1 VFLSAS
7 SKKMTGLSSTGHL
20 RVISFMVVRA
30 VMRILV
36 IEDEPRILGFL
47 ARGLE
52 AEGFSVDAA
61 RNGSEGLKRAHR
73 DSYDLVLLD
82 LLLPGLDGL
91 SVLHEL
97 NRARPELPVMIVSA
111 RSDLPTKLRGFGLG
125 AADYLSKPFSFDE
138 LIARIHVQLRKTRQG
153 ENGHVLRAGT
163 IVLDVARREA
173 RVGAVTAQLS
183 DREFRVLHHLAEHPG
198 EVISRERLL
207 SEVWGYHFDP
217 GSNVVDVCIRR
228 LRKKLGVDAPIE
240 TVRHAGYRLTPA

>member
-1 VFLSAS
+1 
-7 SKKMTGLSSTGHL
+7 
-20 RVISFMVVRA
+20 
-30 VMRILV
+30 MRILV

-52 AEGFSVDAA
+52 AEGFAVDAA
-61 RNGSEGLKRAHR
+61 RNGREGLKRASR

-97 NRARPELPVMIVSA
+97 NRLRPDVPVVIVSA

-138 LIARIHVQLRKTRQG
+138 LIARIHVQLRRSRRG
-153 ENGHVLRAGT
+153 ENGRVLKAGT
-163 IVLDVARREA
+163 LALDLTRREA
-173 RVGAVTAQLS
+173 RLDGTTVQLS
-183 DREFRVLHHLAEHPG
+183 DREFRVLHHLLEHQG

-207 SEVWGYHFDP
+207 SEVWGYHFNP

-228 LRKKLGVDAPIE
+228 LRKKLGADAPIE
-240 TVRHAGYRLTPA
+240 TIRHAGYRVTAA

>member
-1 VFLSAS
+1 MTELSFS
-7 SKKMTGLSSTGHL
+7 GHV
-20 RVISFMVVRA
+20 RVISFKVGRA

-52 AEGFSVDAA
+52 AEGFAVDAA
-61 RNGSEGLKRAHR
+61 RNGSEGLKRARH

-138 LIARIHVQLRKTRQG
+138 LIARIRVQLRKTRQE
-153 ENGHVLRAGT
+153 ENGHVVRAGR
-163 IVLDVARREA
+163 IVLDLARREA
-173 RVGAVTAQLS
+173 RIGTVTAQLS

-228 LRKKLGVDAPIE
+228 LRKKLGADAPIE
-240 TVRHAGYRLTPA
+240 TIRHAGYRLTAA

>member
-1 VFLSAS
+1 
-7 SKKMTGLSSTGHL
+7 
-20 RVISFMVVRA
+20 
-30 VMRILV
+30 MRILV
-36 IEDEPRILGFL
+36 VEDEPRILGFL

-61 RNGSEGLKRAHR
+61 RDGVDALGRAR
-73 DSYDLVLLD
+73 RELYDLVLLD

-97 NRARPELPVMIVSA
+97 GRLRPELPVVIVSA

-125 AADYLSKPFSFDE
+125 ASDYLSKPFSFDE
-138 LIARIHVQLRKTRQG
+138 LVARIRVALRAARQG

-163 IVLDVARREA
+163 LVLDLARREA
-173 RVGAVTAQLS
+173 RLGAVTAQLS
-183 DREFRVLHHLAEHPG
+183 DREFRVLHHLVEHRG

-228 LRKKLGVDAPIE
+228 LRKKLGADAPIE
-240 TVRHAGYRLTPA
+240 TVRHAGYRLTAA